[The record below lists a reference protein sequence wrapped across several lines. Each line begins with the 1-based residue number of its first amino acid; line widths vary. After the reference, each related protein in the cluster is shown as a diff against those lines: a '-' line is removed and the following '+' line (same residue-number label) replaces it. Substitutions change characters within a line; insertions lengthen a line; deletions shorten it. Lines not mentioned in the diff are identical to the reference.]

1 MCSADPERQ
10 DHMYWNVVDHTTT
23 GNVLERRSIS
33 DTDHM
38 PYNYNQQQTNNNQT
52 SQTAYSIDTA
62 TETETETET

>member
-38 PYNYNQQQTNNNQT
+38 PYNYNQQQTTKNQT
-52 SQTAYSIDTA
+52 SQTTL
-62 TETETETET
+62 TQQQKQKQKQPQP